1 MANKGITIDFRG
13 NPAPLKD
20 AINSIRREAKTL
32 DNELGY
38 INKSLKFNP
47 TSVKMWTQKQKVLN
61 EQVDSTKKRLEELK
75 GIEKQLQAQNL
86 DRNSEQF
93 REVEREIVKANNQLK
108 QFRKELTKVGSAKLN
123 ALSEGFKQLGSKMSA
138 VGKTLSTKVTL
149 PLSLLGGAAA
159 KGFAEVDKIMV
170 LTNSTMGNTEEQ
182 AKLLNDAMKEAAA
195 NSTYGMNDAAQSML
209 NFARAG
215 LTAEQSA
222 SALAP
227 AMNLA
232 AGEGG
237 DLDTVSAGLVAT
249 INGFQGSFDEASRYA
264 DVFANAC
271 NNSALDVNSL
281 SEAMSIAAP
290 IFKTAGYSVE
300 DAALYMGVMANNG
313 IDANKAAT
321 SLKTGMARLLS
332 PTEDAADWMATLGIN
347 MTNAD
352 GTMKDTI
359 TIQKE
364 LHDAFSTLSEAQQIQ
379 AASSIFGKNQMAPWL
394 ALINT
399 APEDVNALSTSL
411 MTEGTASQMASD
423 MMAGFGGS
431 LESLKSTIDVA
442 AVSLGEALAPTIEK
456 VVGWIQKAVDWFNSL
471 DDKTK
476 TMIATAGIVVA
487 AIGPVMTILGGLFT
501 TIGTVIGGLSKFIG
515 VAKLVVSV
523 LGGPV
528 SLAIAGAIAIGVA
541 LWRNWDTIKEKATQL
556 KDWVVGKWTALKDSV
571 VGAVTSLKESVL
583 AHWDAL
589 KSGITTIAS
598 AIHSVLTNPF
608 ETALTVIKTVIDKIK
623 GLFDG
628 WDFSLPHINLPHF
641 SISPPDWRIGDLLK
655 GSIPRLGI
663 EWYDKGGIFD
673 SPSVIGVGEKRPEF
687 VGALDDLRKIVREET
702 APTITINVTAPQGMD
717 VNELA
722 RVIEQK
728 MIQSVKRQ
736 SLAW

>member
-93 REVEREIVKANNQLK
+93 REVEREIVKANNQLR

-170 LTNSTMGNTEEQ
+170 LANSTMGNTEEQ

-332 PTEDAADWMATLGIN
+332 PTESAADWMAELGIN

-379 AASSIFGKNQMAPWL
+379 AASSIFGKNQMSPWL

-411 MTEGTASQMASD
+411 MAEGTASQMASD
-423 MMAGFGGS
+423 MMSGFGGAI
-431 LESLKSTIDVA
+431 ERLKSSIDVA
-442 AVSLGEALAPTIEK
+442 SVSLGEALAPTIEK

-501 TIGTVIGGLSKFIG
+501 TIGTVIGGISKFIG

-571 VGAVTSLKESVL
+571 VGAVTSLKESVI

-589 KSGITTIAS
+589 KSGISTIATTIL
-598 AIHSVLTNPF
+598 SVLTNPF

-687 VGALDDLRKIVREET
+687 VGALDDLRKIVREES

>member
-123 ALSEGFKQLGSKMSA
+123 ALSEGFKQLGSKMTA

-159 KGFAEVDKIMV
+159 KGFAEVDKVMV

-399 APEDVNALSTSL
+399 APESVNELSTSL
-411 MTEGTASQMASD
+411 MAEGTASQMASD
-423 MMAGFGGS
+423 MMSGFGGAI
-431 LESLKSTIDVA
+431 EKLKSSIDVA
-442 AVSLGEALAPTIEK
+442 SVSLGEALAPTIEK

-501 TIGTVIGGLSKFIG
+501 TIGTVIGGISKFIG

-571 VGAVTSLKESVL
+571 VGVVTSLKESVL

-589 KSGITTIAS
+589 KSGISTIAS
-598 AIHSVLTNPF
+598 AILSVLTNPF
-608 ETALTVIKTVIDKIK
+608 ETALTVIKTIIDKIK
-623 GLFDG
+623 GLFSG
-628 WDFSLPHINLPHF
+628 WDINLPHINLPHF

-702 APTITINVTAPQGMD
+702 APTININVTAPQGMD

>member
-123 ALSEGFKQLGSKMSA
+123 ALSEGFKQLGSKMTA

-149 PLSLLGGAAA
+149 PISLLGGAAA

-364 LHDAFSTLSEAQQIQ
+364 LHDAFSTLTEAQQIQ

-423 MMAGFGGS
+423 MMSGFGGAI
-431 LESLKSTIDVA
+431 EKLKSSIDVA
-442 AVSLGEALAPTIEK
+442 SVSLGEALAPTIEK

-501 TIGTVIGGLSKFIG
+501 TIGTVIGGISKFIG

-541 LWRNWDTIKEKATQL
+541 LWRNWDWICEKATQL

-571 VGAVTSLKESVL
+571 VGAVTSLKESVI

-589 KSGITTIAS
+589 KNGISAIATTIL
-598 AIHSVLTNPF
+598 SVLTNPF
-608 ETALTVIKTVIDKIK
+608 ETALTVIKTIIDKIK
-623 GLFDG
+623 GLFSG

>member
-123 ALSEGFKQLGSKMSA
+123 ALSEGFKQLGSKMTA

-411 MTEGTASQMASD
+411 MAEGTASQMASD
-423 MMAGFGGS
+423 MMAGFGGAI
-431 LESLKSTIDVA
+431 EKLKSSIDVA
-442 AVSLGEALAPTIEK
+442 SVSLGEALAPTIEK

-487 AIGPVMTILGGLFT
+487 AIGPVIAILGGLFT
-501 TIGTVIGGLSKFIG
+501 TIGTVIGGISKFIG

-528 SLAIAGAIAIGVA
+528 SLAIAAAIAVGV
-541 LWRNWDTIKEKATQL
+541 LLYKNWDTIKEKATQL

-571 VGAVTSLKESVL
+571 VGVVTSLKESVL

-589 KSGITTIAS
+589 KNGISDIAKTIL
-598 AIHSVLTNPF
+598 SVLTNPF

>member
-123 ALSEGFKQLGSKMSA
+123 ALSEGFKQLGSKMTA

-399 APEDVNALSTSL
+399 APEDVNELSTSL
-411 MTEGTASQMASD
+411 MAEGTASQMASD
-423 MMAGFGGS
+423 MMSGFGGAI
-431 LESLKSTIDVA
+431 EKLKSSIDVA
-442 AVSLGEALAPTIEK
+442 SVSLGEALAPTIEK

-501 TIGTVIGGLSKFIG
+501 TIGTVIGGISKFIG

-589 KSGITTIAS
+589 KSGISTIAS
-598 AIHSVLTNPF
+598 AILSVLTNPF

-641 SISPPDWRIGDLLK
+641 SISPPDWKIGDLLK

-687 VGALDDLRKIVREET
+687 VGALDDLRKIVREES

>member
-38 INKSLKFNP
+38 IKNSLKFNP

-123 ALSEGFKQLGSKMSA
+123 ALSEGFKQLGSKMTA

-423 MMAGFGGS
+423 MMSGFGGAI
-431 LESLKSTIDVA
+431 EKLKSSIDVA
-442 AVSLGEALAPTIEK
+442 SVSLGEALAPTIEK
-456 VVGWIQKAVDWFNSL
+456 VVGWIQSAVDWFNSL

-501 TIGTVIGGLSKFIG
+501 TIGTVIGGISKFIG
-515 VAKLVVSV
+515 VAKLVVSI

-589 KSGITTIAS
+589 KSGISTIAS
-598 AIHSVLTNPF
+598 AILSVLTNPF

-687 VGALDDLRKIVREET
+687 VGALDDLRKIVREES

>member
-123 ALSEGFKQLGSKMSA
+123 ALSEGFKQLGSKMTA

-300 DAALYMGVMANNG
+300 DAALYMGVMAKNG

-399 APEDVNALSTSL
+399 APESVNELSTSL
-411 MTEGTASQMASD
+411 MAEGTASQMASD

-431 LESLKSTIDVA
+431 LEALKSTIDVA
-442 AVSLGEALAPTIEK
+442 SVSLGEALAPTIEK

-501 TIGTVIGGLSKFIG
+501 TIGTVIGGISKFIG

-571 VGAVTSLKESVL
+571 VGAVTSLKERVL

-589 KSGITTIAS
+589 KSGVSTIAT
-598 AIHSVLTNPF
+598 AIRSVLTNPF

-687 VGALDDLRKIVREET
+687 VGALDDLRKIVREES

>member
-123 ALSEGFKQLGSKMSA
+123 ALSEGFKQLGSKMTA

-364 LHDAFSTLSEAQQIQ
+364 LHDAFSTLTEAQQIQ

-399 APEDVNALSTSL
+399 APEDVNALNTSL
-411 MTEGTASQMASD
+411 MAEGTASQMASD
-423 MMAGFGGS
+423 MMSGFGGAI
-431 LESLKSTIDVA
+431 EKLKSSIDVA
-442 AVSLGEALAPTIEK
+442 SVSLGEALAPTIEK

-501 TIGTVIGGLSKFIG
+501 TIGTVIGGISKFIG

-589 KSGITTIAS
+589 KSGISTIAS
-598 AIHSVLTNPF
+598 AILSVLTNPF

-687 VGALDDLRKIVREET
+687 VGALDDLRKIVREES

>member
-123 ALSEGFKQLGSKMSA
+123 ALSEGFKQLGSKMTA

-399 APEDVNALSTSL
+399 APESVNELSTSL
-411 MTEGTASQMASD
+411 MTEGTASQMAAD

-442 AVSLGEALAPTIEK
+442 SVSLGEALAPTIEK
-456 VVGWIQKAVDWFNSL
+456 VVGWIQKAVGWFNSL

-501 TIGTVIGGLSKFIG
+501 TIGTVIGGISKFIG

-589 KSGITTIAS
+589 KSGISTIAS
-598 AIHSVLTNPF
+598 AILSVLTNPF

-641 SISPPDWRIGDLLK
+641 SISPPDWKIGDLLK

-687 VGALDDLRKIVREET
+687 VGALDDLRKIVREES

>member
-38 INKSLKFNP
+38 IKNSLKFNP

-123 ALSEGFKQLGSKMSA
+123 ALSEGFKQLGSKMTA

-423 MMAGFGGS
+423 MMSGFGGAI
-431 LESLKSTIDVA
+431 EKLKSSIDVA
-442 AVSLGEALAPTIEK
+442 SVSLGEALAPTIEK

-501 TIGTVIGGLSKFIG
+501 TIGTVIGGISKFIG

-541 LWRNWDTIKEKATQL
+541 LWRNWDWICEKATQL

-589 KSGITTIAS
+589 KNGISAIATTIL
-598 AIHSVLTNPF
+598 SVLTNPF

-628 WDFSLPHINLPHF
+628 WDINLPHINLPHF

-687 VGALDDLRKIVREET
+687 VGALDDLRKIVREES

>member
-123 ALSEGFKQLGSKMSA
+123 ALSEGFKQLGSKMTA

-399 APEDVNALSTSL
+399 APEDVNELSTSL
-411 MTEGTASQMASD
+411 MAEGTASQMASD
-423 MMAGFGGS
+423 MMGGFGGAI
-431 LESLKSTIDVA
+431 EKLKSSIDVA
-442 AVSLGEALAPTIEK
+442 SVSLGEALAPTIEK

-589 KSGITTIAS
+589 KNGISTIAS
-598 AIHSVLTNPF
+598 AIRSVLTNPF

-687 VGALDDLRKIVREET
+687 VGALDDLRKIVREES